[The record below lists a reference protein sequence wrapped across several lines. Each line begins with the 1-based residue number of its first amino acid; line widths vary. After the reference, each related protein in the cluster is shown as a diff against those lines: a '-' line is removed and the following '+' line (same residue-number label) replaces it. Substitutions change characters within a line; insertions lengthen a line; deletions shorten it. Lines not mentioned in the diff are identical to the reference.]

1 MSAQSRPAVFVQTND
16 AERNEVVA
24 FGRDADGS
32 PTALGFVDTGGRGTG
47 EPHLPSQGSLAV
59 TADGRFL
66 LVANAGSDDV
76 SVLSIDAAGLTLTGR
91 AASRGRTPVSIAVH
105 GRLAYVL
112 NRSGGILG
120 LTLLDTGELEPI
132 PGSARSLSKPDADPA
147 QIGFSP
153 DGRLLVVTERSED
166 AISVYTVDESGL
178 ATGPATFPSAGA
190 TPYGFDFTPAGGLV
204 VTEAFGG
211 AIGAAAASSY
221 RVADDRV
228 EPVSPSV
235 GNTRSEVCWAVASK
249 DGRSVWVTNF
259 GDGTISRYAVGADGS
274 VELADAVAAS
284 TNEGEKGV
292 RDAARTSDGRFLYA
306 LDADARRVFG
316 WRVADHGALEPVGA
330 ADGLP
335 ATAAGLAA
343 A

>member
-1 MSAQSRPAVFVQTND
+1 MTEQHAPAVFVQTND
-16 AERNEVVA
+16 AERNEIVA
-24 FGRDADGS
+24 FAAGDDGRL
-32 PTALGFVDTGGRGTG
+32 TALVPVATGGRGTG
-47 EPHLPSQGSLAV
+47 EAHLPSQGSLAV

-76 SVLSIDAAGLTLTGR
+76 SVLAIEAGGLRLAGR
-91 AASRGRTPVSIAVH
+91 AGSGGRTPVSIAVH
-105 GRLAYVL
+105 GPVVYVA

-120 LTLLDTGELEPI
+120 FTLSDEGALAAI
-132 PGSARSLSKPDADPA
+132 PGSARSLSRPDADPA

-153 DGRLLVVTERSED
+153 DGRQLVVTERNHD
-166 AISVYTVDESGL
+166 ALAVYTVDGSGL
-178 ATGPATFPSAGA
+178 ATGPASFPTAGA
-190 TPYGFDFTPAGGLV
+190 TPYGFDFTPDGGLV

-211 AIGAAAASSY
+211 AVGAAAASSY
-221 RVADDRV
+221 RFADERV
-228 EPVSPSV
+228 EPVSRSV
-235 GNTRSEVCWAVASK
+235 PDTRSEVCWAVTSK

-274 VELADAVAAS
+274 IELADAVAAA
-284 TNEGEKGV
+284 TVEGEPGV
-292 RDAARTSDGRFLYA
+292 RDAARTADGRFLYA

-316 WRVADHGALEPVGA
+316 WRVAADGALEPAGSS
-330 ADGLP
+330 DGLP

>member
-1 MSAQSRPAVFVQTND
+1 MSEHDAPAVFVQTND
-16 AERNEVVA
+16 AERNEIVA
-24 FGRDADGS
+24 FGRGADGT
-32 PTALGFVDTGGRGTG
+32 PTPLGSFATGGRGTG
-47 EPHLPSQGSLAV
+47 EAHLPSQGSLKV

-66 LVANAGSDDV
+66 LVANAGSNDL
-76 SVLSIDAAGLTLTGR
+76 SVLEIGAEGLTAR
-91 AASRGRTPVSIAVH
+91 SRVPSGGSTPVSIAVH
-105 GRLAYVL
+105 GPVAYVA

-120 LTLLDTGELEPI
+120 FTLSGSGELEAI

-166 AISVYTVDESGL
+166 AISVYTVDGSGL
-178 ATGPATFPSAGA
+178 ASGPATFPSAGA
-190 TPYGFDFTPAGGLV
+190 TPYGFDFTPDGGLV

-221 RVADDRV
+221 RLAGERV
-228 EPVSPSV
+228 QPVSPSV
-235 GNTRSEVCWAVASK
+235 RDTRSEVCWAVTSA
-249 DGRSVWVTNF
+249 DGTSVWVTNF
-259 GDGTISRYAVGADGS
+259 GDGTISRYAVGPDGS
-274 VELADAVAAS
+274 IELADAVAAA
-284 TNEGEKGV
+284 TVEGTKGV
-292 RDAARTSDGRFLYA
+292 RDFARTGDGRFLYA

-316 WRVADHGALEPVGA
+316 WRIGAEGALEPAGSS
-330 ADGLP
+330 DGLP